1 MLAIQKRLM
10 YTMSM
15 NESHTLYTKLSSS
28 PFIISGPCVLESYD
42 IAMHCIDALLNAVQG
57 KNIVP
62 IFKAS
67 FDKANRTSITGFRGI
82 GIEKSLAIFERI
94 KKETG
99 IPILT
104 DVHEESQVEQVL
116 NYIDIIQIP
125 ALLCRQTSL
134 LLSAGKS
141 GAIVNIKKGQFLS
154 PLEVLPLIEK
164 VHSTGNTYTFITE
177 RGTCFGY
184 NTLVVD
190 FRFFVEM
197 QEHKIPTIFDATHSV
212 QQPGSLGTCSGG
224 KRKYVPA
231 LVRSAIACGVQGIFM
246 ECHPNPDKALCD
258 GPNSIPTDW
267 LAPICADADT
277 LWNMNYE
284 TRSL

>member
-1 MLAIQKRLM
+1 
-10 YTMSM
+10 M
-15 NESHTLYTKLSSS
+15 NNSNTLYNQLIST

-42 IAMHCIDALLNAVQG
+42 IAMQCIDALLHAVQG
-57 KNIVP
+57 KNIIP

-67 FDKANRTSITGFRGI
+67 FDKANRTSLAGFRGI
-82 GIEKSLAIFERI
+82 GMEKSLAIFERI

-99 IPILT
+99 IYILT
-104 DVHEESQVEQVL
+104 DVHEESQVELISHYV
-116 NYIDIIQIP
+116 DIIQIP

-154 PLEVLPLIEK
+154 PLEVLPLMEK
-164 VHSTGNTYTFITE
+164 VHSTGNTHTFITE
-177 RGTCFGY
+177 RGICFGY
-184 NTLVVD
+184 NTLIVD

-197 QEHKIPTIFDATHSV
+197 QEHCIPTIFDATHSV
-212 QQPGSLGTCSGG
+212 QQPGALGSSSGG

-246 ECHPNPDKALCD
+246 ECHPDPDNALCD
-258 GPNSIPTDW
+258 GPNSIPIDW
-267 LAPICADADT
+267 LAPICADAQF
-277 LWNMNYE
+277 LWNAHYE
-284 TRSL
+284 TKQI